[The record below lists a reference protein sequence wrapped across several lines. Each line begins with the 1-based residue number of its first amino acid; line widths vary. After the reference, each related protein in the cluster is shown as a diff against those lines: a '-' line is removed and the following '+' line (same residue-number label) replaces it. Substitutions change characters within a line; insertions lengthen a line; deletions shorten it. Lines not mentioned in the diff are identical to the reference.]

1 MTTANLMPCDGCGQ
15 AASPQHIARR
25 LQRLE
30 WTTRFRP
37 VHVSVLLVS
46 AFPPEADAEFLYA
59 APGVF
64 QGEGADLLEALDVPY
79 VGKVADAV
87 LSDFQRRGF
96 LLIHAMDCPP
106 NPESNNPCQIQAL
119 LEARL
124 SVLFTRVRR
133 SLKPK
138 RAVLISELL
147 EPLVDRF
154 LESSVGCPVTLDNG
168 KPFGLQRT
176 SSRGVNSRLRSA
188 LALTATST
196 SAT

>member
-1 MTTANLMPCDGCGQ
+1 MTIANLMPCDGCGQ
-15 AASPQHIARR
+15 TASPQHIARR

-64 QGEGADLLEALDVPY
+64 QGEAADLLEALDVPY
-79 VGKVADAV
+79 VGKAADAV

-96 LLIHAMDCPP
+96 LLVHAMDCPP
-106 NPESNNPCQIQAL
+106 SLEANNPAQVQAL

-168 KPFGLQRT
+168 RPFGLQRT
-176 SSRGVNSRLRSA
+176 NSRVANSRLRSA
-188 LALTATST
+188 LALTATS
-196 SAT
+196 AP

>member
-1 MTTANLMPCDGCGQ
+1 M
-15 AASPQHIARR
+15 
-25 LQRLE
+25 QRLE

-46 AFPPEADAEFLYA
+46 AFPPEADSEFFYA

-64 QGEGADLLEALDVPY
+64 QGEAARLLEALDVPY
-79 VGKVADAV
+79 LGKAADAV

-96 LLIHAMDCPP
+96 LLVHAMDCPP
-106 NPESNNPCQIQAL
+106 NPEANNTAEIQIL
-119 LEARL
+119 ITARL
-124 SVLFTRVRR
+124 STLFTRVRR

-154 LESSVGCPVTLDNG
+154 SGSSLGCPVVLDNG
-168 KPFGLQRT
+168 RPFGLQRT
-176 SSRGVNSRLRSA
+176 GSDAAISRLRSA
-188 LALTATST
+188 LTLSATS
-196 SAT
+196 AL

>member
-1 MTTANLMPCDGCGQ
+1 MRCDGCGQ
-15 AASPQHIARR
+15 TASPQHIARR
-25 LQRLE
+25 LQHLE

-46 AFPPEADAEFLYA
+46 AFPPEADSEFLYA

-64 QGEGADLLEALDVPY
+64 QGEAARLLETLGVPY
-79 VGKVADAV
+79 LEKAADAV

-96 LLIHAMDCPP
+96 LLVHAMDCPP
-106 NPESNNPCQIQAL
+106 NPEMNNPAEIQIL

-124 SVLFTRVRR
+124 STLFTRVRR

-147 EPLVDRF
+147 EPFVGRF
-154 LESSVGCPVTLDNG
+154 SESSLHCPVVLDNG
-168 KPFGLQRT
+168 RPFGLQRT
-176 SSRGVNSRLRSA
+176 DSDAAISRLRSA
-188 LALTATST
+188 LTLSATS
-196 SAT
+196 AP